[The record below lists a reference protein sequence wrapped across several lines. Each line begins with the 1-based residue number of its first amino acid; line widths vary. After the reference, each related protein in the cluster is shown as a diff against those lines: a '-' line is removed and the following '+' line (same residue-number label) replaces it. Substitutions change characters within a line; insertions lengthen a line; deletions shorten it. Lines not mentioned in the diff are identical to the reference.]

1 MPDERIN
8 QSKHAARAVGSG
20 GAGVD
25 PTSMSAEMVA
35 SMFDELRSIARRR
48 LRGERRDHTLQA
60 TALVNEVFLRLFDEA
75 LSKWESREHFL
86 AAAAETMRHILLEHA
101 RNRGRQKRGGGRQRV
116 PLSLVDVV
124 MESDQSDIEAVE
136 AALQKLDVQDSTLAR
151 LVRLR
156 FYTGLT
162 HAEIAEVI
170 GSSERTVRREWK
182 LAQAWLARELGPDFD
197 TFAG

>member
-1 MPDERIN
+1 
-8 QSKHAARAVGSG
+8 
-20 GAGVD
+20 
-25 PTSMSAEMVA
+25 
-35 SMFDELRSIARRR
+35 
-48 LRGERRDHTLQA
+48 
-60 TALVNEVFLRLFDEA
+60 VNEVFLRLFDEA